1 MSITI
6 LLLAAGSSSRMG
18 QSKQLLPVNGVPLL
32 VRSVRE
38 ALNACPD
45 VTVVLGAQAEA
56 HRSALAGIPLNIVVN
71 PHWQKGMGNS
81 LKQGLAHLLQ
91 IDPLVEGV
99 LVMVCDQPG
108 ATSSH
113 LVKLIKLATQ
123 STKTIIASAYGNTQG
138 VPALFKRQA
147 FELLALI
154 GDESGASKL
163 IRQHPEMVDVIDLPG
178 GDIDIDTPTDYQRFL
193 NPPQNRR

>member
-1 MSITI
+1 MSTTI

-18 QSKQLLPVNGVPLL
+18 QSKQLLPVNGMPLL
-32 VRSVRE
+32 VDAAHE
-38 ALNACPD
+38 ALNACPR
-45 VTVVLGAQAEA
+45 VIVVLGAEAEA
-56 HRSALAGIPLNIVVN
+56 HRSALAGLPLNIVVN
-71 PHWQKGMGNS
+71 PHWQKGMGSS
-81 LKQGLAHLLQ
+81 LKQGLAQLLQ
-91 IDPLVEGV
+91 TDPSVEGV

-113 LVKLIKLATQ
+113 LVKLIKLAAQ
-123 STKTIIASAYGNTQG
+123 STKAIIASAYGNTQG

-147 FELLALI
+147 FGLLSLI
-154 GDESGASKL
+154 GDESGAAKL

-178 GDIDIDTPTDYQRFL
+178 GDIDIDTPTDYQRFV